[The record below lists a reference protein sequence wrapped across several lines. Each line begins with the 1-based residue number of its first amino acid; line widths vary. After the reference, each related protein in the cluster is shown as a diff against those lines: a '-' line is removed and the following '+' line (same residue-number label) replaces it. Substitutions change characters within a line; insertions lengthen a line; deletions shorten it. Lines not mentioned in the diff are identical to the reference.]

1 MGVPILQA
9 SFNWRGFLSAMGSN
23 LTFQSR
29 NVFSKKIMGSAKPSD
44 KEDKVWACMCCVGV
58 GVCLWAS
65 SCELVWEMCVWG
77 VLWGCVPCVRSSDK
91 EDKVWASMCCV
102 GVGVRMLV
110 GIFLCIGV

>member
-1 MGVPILQA
+1 
-9 SFNWRGFLSAMGSN
+9 
-23 LTFQSR
+23 
-29 NVFSKKIMGSAKPSD
+29 
-44 KEDKVWACMCCVGV
+44 
-58 GVCLWAS
+58 
-65 SCELVWEMCVWG
+65 MCVWG